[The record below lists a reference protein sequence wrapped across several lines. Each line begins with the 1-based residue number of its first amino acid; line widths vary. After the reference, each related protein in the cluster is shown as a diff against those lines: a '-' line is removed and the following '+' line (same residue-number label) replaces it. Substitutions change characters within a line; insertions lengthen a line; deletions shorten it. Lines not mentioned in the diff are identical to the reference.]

1 MTFIG
6 LSLLTY
12 LTSLQYSSYYVDT
25 TIVGEFLPE
34 VSELDRNGVTE
45 LLRIHMTELNRN
57 NVTEL
62 LRNGVSELD
71 RNRLTELAGFI

>member
-45 LLRIHMTELNRN
+45 LLRNR
-57 NVTEL
+57 
-62 LRNGVSELD
+62 VSELD